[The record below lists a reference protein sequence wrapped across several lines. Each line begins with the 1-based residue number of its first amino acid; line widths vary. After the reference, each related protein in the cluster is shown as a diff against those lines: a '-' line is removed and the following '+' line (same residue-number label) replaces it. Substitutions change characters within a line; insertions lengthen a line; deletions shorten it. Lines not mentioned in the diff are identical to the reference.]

1 MGDERPVAFITGA
14 SRGIGRGIA
23 IELAKIGYQIA
34 GSTRLVDSRNSDSG
48 ILEVKQRIEE
58 LGGVCLPVEGDVSI
72 LEDHERMIRAA
83 VDRFGRI
90 DLLVNNAGVA
100 PEKRLDVL
108 ETTPASFDR
117 VLSTNSR
124 GPFFLTQLVARQMV
138 AQIQSASRTGGAPW
152 PPLGGDKANIA
163 QGGSA
168 TEDRPYER
176 DSQVS
181 SRNKPKIIF
190 ITSVSAYMSSPSRA
204 EYCLS
209 KAALSMAAAVFADR
223 LSEYGINVYE
233 VRPGIIKTDMT
244 ALVQEKYDRLIERGL
259 IPQGRWGMPEDVGK
273 AVVALVSG
281 GFEYSTGTVIEVSGG
296 MNINKL

>member
-23 IELAKIGYQIA
+23 IELAKIGYDIA

-48 ILEVKQRIEE
+48 ILEVKRRIEE

-72 LEDHERMIRAA
+72 LDDHEPMIRAA

-90 DLLVNNAGVA
+90 DLLVNNAGVS
-100 PEKRLDVL
+100 PEIRLDVL
-108 ETTPASFDR
+108 ETTPESFDR

-124 GPFFLTQLVARQMV
+124 GPFFLTQRAARQM
-138 AQIQSASRTGGAPW
+138 
-152 PPLGGDKANIA
+152 IA
-163 QGGSA
+163 Q
-168 TEDRPYER
+168 E
-176 DSQVS
+176 
-181 SRNKPKIIF
+181 SRKKPKIIF
-190 ITSVSAYMSSPSRA
+190 ITSISAYMSSPSRA

-244 ALVQEKYDRLIERGL
+244 ASVQEKYDRLIEGGL
-259 IPQGRWGMPEDVGK
+259 IPQGRWGLPEDVGK